1 MILEIEHVSKNFGG
15 VAALSEV
22 SFGINPNEILGVIGP
37 NGAGKTTLFNLI
49 TGVFAPSSGA
59 IKFHEK
65 PIVGLPPHQ
74 VTEMGISR
82 TFQNIRLFDH
92 MTALENVMVGS
103 HCRTHAGMWQG
114 LWRTQTQKTEERMIR
129 DKSQALLELVGII
142 DEQDISAG
150 SLSYGKQR
158 RLEIARALG
167 TEPKLLLLDE
177 PTAGM
182 NESETEELRI
192 LIKKIQ
198 SLGKAVVL
206 IEHDMHLV
214 MNVCERL
221 VILNFGRKIAE
232 GAPDEIREN
241 KDVIEAYLGREEE

>member
-1 MILEIEHVSKNFGG
+1 MILSLEHIHKNFGG
-15 VAALSEV
+15 LAALSEV
-22 SFGINPNEILGVIGP
+22 SFEVEQGEILGVIGP

-49 TGVFAPSSGA
+49 TGVFPPTSGS
-59 IKFHEK
+59 ILFRDQ
-65 PIVGLPPHQ
+65 PIVGLRPHK

-82 TFQNIRLFDH
+82 TFQNIRLFGH
-92 MTALENVMVGS
+92 MTALENVMVGA
-103 HCRTHAGMWQG
+103 HCRTRSGLWQG
-114 LWRTQTQKTEERMIR
+114 LWRTKNQRVEETMIR
-129 DKSQALLELVGII
+129 KKSEVLLELVGMA
-142 DEQDISAG
+142 DEGSTPAG

-167 TEPKLLLLDE
+167 TEPELLLLDE

-182 NESETEELRI
+182 NESETEDLRM

-198 SLGKAVVL
+198 GMRKTVIL

-232 GAPDEIREN
+232 GLPEEIQEN
-241 KDVIEAYLGREEE
+241 KDVIEAYLGREED

>member
-1 MILEIEHVSKNFGG
+1 MILSLEHVSKNFGG
-15 VAALSEV
+15 LAALSEV
-22 SFGINPNEILGVIGP
+22 SFGVEAGEILGVIGP

-49 TGVFAPSSGA
+49 TGVFSPSSGG
-59 IKFHEK
+59 ILFHDQ
-65 PIVGLPPHQ
+65 PIVGLRPHK

-82 TFQNIRLFDH
+82 TFQNIRLFSH
-92 MTALENVMVGS
+92 MSALENVMVGA
-103 HCRTHAGMWQG
+103 HCRTHSGLWQG
-114 LWRTQTQKTEERMIR
+114 LWRTKTQRGEERAIR
-129 DKSQALLELVGII
+129 EKSTSILELVGMA
-142 DEQDISAG
+142 DDSNTPAG

-158 RLEIARALG
+158 RLEIARAMG
-167 TEPKLLLLDE
+167 TEPELLLLDE

-182 NESETEELRI
+182 NESETEELRV

-198 SLGKAVVL
+198 SMKKAVVL

-232 GAPDEIREN
+232 GLPQEIQEN
-241 KDVIEAYLGREEE
+241 KDVIEAYLGKEED